1 MAINV
6 MNGLYEGRVSMAWW
20 QRAEAVGRGNI
31 SMNILPV
38 SLSPRFLS
46 TPVLLFFSFFFY
58 PSLCLSFLPSRPLF
72 SSSASCDWS
81 LTQTLSAPWI
91 HSSSISSLL
100 PIKQSSYND
109 THNGHTWQ
117 SGAGGRVSPIL
128 VAKAKPLEWSQWVHL
143 VGVKNECCAKR
154 LSIFVRCFISK
165 KSLCSVRL
173 VMIK

>member
-1 MAINV
+1 MWWMAF
-6 MNGLYEGRVSMAWW
+6 M
-20 QRAEAVGRGNI
+20 RAEYRWLDGSGLRLWEGGTSAWIYYR
-31 SMNILPV
+31 
-38 SLSPRFLS
+38 SPFLLDS
-46 TPVLLFFSFFFY
+46 SPLLCCFFFSFFFY